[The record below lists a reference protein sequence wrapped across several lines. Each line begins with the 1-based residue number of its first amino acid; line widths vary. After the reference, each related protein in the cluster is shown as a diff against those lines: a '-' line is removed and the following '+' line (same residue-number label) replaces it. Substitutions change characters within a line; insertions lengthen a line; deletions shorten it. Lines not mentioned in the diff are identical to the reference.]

1 MSKEA
6 PIELFYRGAA
16 RQLLRQFET
25 AAVATGEGRWQVY
38 DWLVRQELTEPAE
51 ALRDIG
57 EDEAANWLT
66 SYWAQTLPQI
76 RACAISRALELSRNR
91 GDHLQLSAVAA

>member
-6 PIELFYRGAA
+6 PRERFYNGAA
-16 RQLLRQFET
+16 RQLLQQLELARN
-25 AAVATGEGRWQVY
+25 AAGQGRWQVY
-38 DWLVRQELTEPAE
+38 DWLVRQELAEPVE
-51 ALRDIG
+51 ALRDAG

-66 SYWAQTLPQI
+66 YWSETLPQM
-76 RACAISRALELSRNR
+76 RQSALAKALELSRNR

>member
-6 PIELFYRGAA
+6 PRERFYAAAA
-16 RQLLRQFET
+16 RQLLQQLELARM
-25 AAVATGEGRWQVY
+25 AAGEGRWQVY
-38 DWLVRQELTEPAE
+38 DWLVRQELAEPAE
-51 ALRDIG
+51 ALRDVG

-66 SYWAQTLPQI
+66 YWGATLPQM
-76 RACAISRALELSRNR
+76 RQSAIGKALELSRQR